1 MSFYNVTNPTS
12 FSVVSDTRKMLT
24 QQGKLVRSAAITA
37 LNPYS
42 NSGNGTSSTAP
53 ITPEQLIQGNL
64 FVNPSGTA
72 NFFLPK
78 AADLIQLLMGPGGF
92 DVSSNDIFT
101 FRIFNINATNTLT
114 VKVNAASG
122 ETNTGSDIA
131 ITPGVNKPINLQI
144 TITVSGSGTTYSY
157 AMF

>member
-12 FSVVSDTRKMLT
+12 FSVVSDTRKSLVNP
-24 QQGKLVRSAAITA
+24 GKLVRSSAIASLTTF
-37 LNPYS
+37 L
-42 NSGNGTSSTAP
+42 GTTSAAP

-64 FVNPSGTA
+64 FVNPSAAA
-72 NFFLPK
+72 NFYLPK

-101 FRIFNINATNTLT
+101 FRLFNINGGVNNVV
-114 VKVNAASG
+114 VKVNASAG
-122 ETNTGSDIA
+122 EANTGSDIT
-131 ITPGVNKPINLQI
+131 ITPGANKPINLQI
-144 TITVSGSGTTYSY
+144 TINNGAYSY

>member
-24 QQGKLVRSAAITA
+24 QAGKLVRSAAVANLTTF
-37 LNPYS
+37 L
-42 NSGNGTSSTAP
+42 GTTSAAP
-53 ITPEQLIQGNL
+53 ITPEQLVQGVL
-64 FVNPSGTA
+64 FVNPNTTSQ

-78 AADLIQLLMGPGGF
+78 AQDLITLLMGPGGF

-101 FRIFNINATNTLT
+101 FRIFNTNGGANNVV
-114 VKVNAASG
+114 VKVNASSG
-122 ETNTGSDIA
+122 EANTGSDITIA
-131 ITPGVNKPINLQI
+131 PGVNKPVNIQ
-144 TITVSGSGTTYSY
+144 ITVSGSSYSY

>member
-1 MSFYNVTNPTS
+1 MSFYNITNPTS

-24 QQGKLVRSAAITA
+24 QASKLVRSASVTA

-42 NSGNGTSSTAP
+42 NAGSAYGNSADNP
-53 ITPEQLIQGNL
+53 ITPEQLIQGVL

-72 NFFLPK
+72 DFVLPL
-78 AADLIQLLMGPGGF
+78 AEDLITLLMGPGGF

-101 FRIFNINATNTLT
+101 LRIFNINATNTLT
-114 VKVNAASG
+114 VKKNATLGQTNSG
-122 ETNTGSDIA
+122 ANIA
-131 ITPGVNKPINLQI
+131 ITPGTNKPINLQI
-144 TITVSGSGTTYSY
+144 TINNGVYSY

>member
-24 QQGKLVRSAAITA
+24 QASKLVRSASTVA

-42 NSGNGTSSTAP
+42 NTGNGTSSANP
-53 ITPEQLIQGNL
+53 ITAEQLIQGVL
-64 FVNPSGTA
+64 FVNPSATA

-78 AADLIQLLMGPGGF
+78 AADLITLLMGPGGF

-101 FRIFNINATNTLT
+101 FRVFNINATNTLT
-114 VKVNAASG
+114 VKINASSG
-122 ETNTGSDIA
+122 ETNTGADIS
-131 ITPGVNKPINLQI
+131 ITPGQNKPINLQI
-144 TITVSGSGTTYSY
+144 TVNNGAYSY